1 MTTGRGP
8 FSQGGEVG
16 MVNVAAA
23 PETART
29 VNEERR
35 QFFRRLIVY
44 AALTGVTLLMAFPII
59 MMVSVSLRPA
69 IDTFSLPPKL
79 LPETIYFDAYVRV
92 LENPQFR
99 RFLLNS
105 YLLGLAVTG
114 LSLLIGTLAAF
125 GFSRYRFFGDKV
137 AKLFV
142 ITTQMVPTISLLI
155 PFFGVIVWL
164 RLYDTMWGLILTY
177 LTFALPY
184 AVIMMNGY
192 LDTIPKDF
200 DEAATIDGCSPL
212 GVLFRVLLPVA
223 MPGIISTAVYT
234 FLLAWNEFLFALALT
249 RSMDMRTVPVGISM
263 LVGEFGL
270 KWDEMMAFSVIGSL
284 PVLVLFMLVQRFVVS
299 GLAAGGVKG

>member
-1 MTTGRGP
+1 M
-8 FSQGGEVG
+8 E
-16 MVNVAAA
+16 NVAAA
-23 PETART
+23 PDVVRT

-35 QFFRRLIVY
+35 QFFRRLVVY

-79 LPETIYFDAYVRV
+79 LPETIYIDAYVRV

-125 GFSRYRFFGDKV
+125 GFSRYRFFGDKA

-263 LVGEFGL
+263 MVGEFGL